1 MVQVIVIKILTKK
14 EEFVNKVL
22 TYLVGRFV
30 YKFRPK
36 RVLGAPRLG
45 EKKSSNNCWYRT
57 H

>member
-14 EEFVNKVL
+14 EEFANKVL
-22 TYLVGRFV
+22 TYLIGRSM

-45 EKKSSNNCWYRT
+45 EKKSSNNC
-57 H
+57 